1 MQPRPSGVEETG
13 MVPSPDISGPLVAG
27 LVDLDATYFIQLGVF
42 LLLYLLLSQVFFRPY
57 VARLRRRAASTHG
70 LRQQAQEQERTAREI
85 LQRIEDRMAEV
96 RQAAVAERK
105 ALAEEGARLRDAM
118 IAREKERLQQ
128 QVDREMAEMRS
139 FQARLL
145 QEVDRKALELA
156 EEMERQ
162 VRSVE
167 AP

>member
-1 MQPRPSGVEETG
+1 MAPSL
-13 MVPSPDISGPLVAG
+13 DISAPLVAG
-27 LVDLDATYFIQLGVF
+27 LVDLDATYFVQLGLF

-70 LRQQAQEQERTAREI
+70 LRQQAQENDRKAREI
-85 LQRIEDRMAEV
+85 LQRIEERMAEV

-105 ALAEEGARLRDAM
+105 ALAEEGSRLRDAM
-118 IAREKERLQQ
+118 IARERERIQQ
-128 QVDREMAEMRS
+128 QIEREMAEIRTLK
-139 FQARLL
+139 ARLL
-145 QEVDRKALELA
+145 QEADRKALELA
-156 EEMERQ
+156 QEMERQ

>member
-1 MQPRPSGVEETG
+1 MQPRPSGEEETG
-13 MVPSPDISGPLVAG
+13 MVPSPDISAPLAAG
-27 LVDLDATYFIQLGVF
+27 LVDLDATYFVQLGVF
-42 LLLYLLLSQVFFRPY
+42 LLLYLLLSQVFFGPY

-70 LRQQAQEQERTAREI
+70 MRQRAQENERKAREI

-105 ALAEEGARLRDAM
+105 ALAEEGARLREAT
-118 IAREKERLQQ
+118 IARERDRLQRRVEQ
-128 QVDREMAEMRS
+128 ELEELRVLK
-139 FQARLL
+139 ARLL
-145 QEVDRKALELA
+145 QEADRKAAELA
-156 EEMERQ
+156 DEMEKQ

>member
-1 MQPRPSGVEETG
+1 
-13 MVPSPDISGPLVAG
+13 MVPTPDIPAPLAAG
-27 LVDLDATYFIQLGVF
+27 LVDLDATYFIQLGLF

-70 LRQQAQEQERTAREI
+70 LRQQAQENDRKAREL
-85 LQRIEDRMAEV
+85 LQRVEDRMAEV

-118 IAREKERLQQ
+118 IARERERLQQ
-128 QVDREMAEMRS
+128 RLDQEMAELRAMKT
-139 FQARLL
+139 RLL
-145 QEVDRKALELA
+145 HEADRKSLELA
-156 EEMERQ
+156 EEVERQ
-162 VRSVE
+162 LRSVE